1 MLHTLTELMKYSVHS
16 TDGEIGSVRNFLFDD
31 ITWEIRYLVV
41 NVGSWLERRD
51 VVLAISTVEQPN
63 RANKTFNVC
72 LTKDQVRD
80 SPDVDSEKPVS
91 RQQEIAMEKY
101 FGKMATWVNDN
112 LEWGVPIPTGR
123 KYPVH
128 TKEDPHLRSA
138 RNLFGYEIRGTDG
151 ELGRLESFILD
162 DTTWHIGYLDV
173 RAGER
178 LLDRSVLIP
187 TRWIE
192 SVSWDNCRV
201 NLHHSRS
208 GLTAD
213 LQSGVGCS

>member
-1 MLHTLTELMKYSVHS
+1 MLHTLSDLMGYSAHA

-41 NVGSWLERRD
+41 DVGRWLEHRN
-51 VVLAISTVEQPN
+51 VVLAISTVEKPN
-63 RANKTFNVC
+63 RENKTFNVH
-72 LTKDQVRD
+72 LTKEQVRD
-80 SPDVDSEKPVS
+80 SPDVDTEKPVS
-91 RQQEIAMEKY
+91 RQQEIALEEY
-101 FGKMATWVNDN
+101 FGKLAAWVHRN
-112 LEWGVPIPTGR
+112 LDCGPPTPTGR

-128 TKEDPHLRSA
+128 SKEDPHLRSA
-138 RNLFGYEIRGTDG
+138 RNLFGYEVRGTNG
-151 ELGRLESFILD
+151 EMGRLESFILD
-162 DTTWHIGYLDV
+162 DTTWHIGYLEV
-173 RAGER
+173 KAGKW
-178 LLDRSVLIP
+178 LLNRTVLIP

-213 LQSGVGCS
+213 LQSGVRTT

>member
-1 MLHTLTELMKYSVHS
+1 MLHTLSDLMGYSAHA

-41 NVGSWLERRD
+41 DVGRWLEHRN
-51 VVLAISTVEQPN
+51 VVLAISTVEKPN
-63 RANKTFNVC
+63 RENKTFNVH
-72 LTKDQVRD
+72 LTKEQVRD
-80 SPDVDSEKPVS
+80 SPDVDAEKPVS
-91 RQQEIAMEKY
+91 RQQEIAMEEY
-101 FGKMATWVNDN
+101 FGKLAAWVHRN
-112 LEWGVPIPTGR
+112 LDWGTPIPTGR

-128 TKEDPHLRSA
+128 SKEDPHLRSA
-138 RNLFGYEIRGTDG
+138 RNMFGYEIRGTDG
-151 ELGRLESFILD
+151 EMGRLESFILD
-162 DTTWHIGYLDV
+162 DTTWHIGYLEV
-173 RAGER
+173 KAGKW
-178 LLDRSVLIP
+178 LLNRTVLIP

-213 LQSGVGCS
+213 LQSGV

>member
-1 MLHTLTELMKYSVHS
+1 MLHTLSELMKYSVHT

-31 ITWEIRYLVV
+31 ITWGIRYLVV
-41 NVGSWLERRD
+41 DVGRWLEHRN

-63 RANKTFNVC
+63 RENKSFHVR
-72 LTKDQVRD
+72 LTKEQVRD
-80 SPDVDSEKPVS
+80 SPDVDTEKPVS
-91 RQQEIAMEKY
+91 RQQEIAMEEY
-101 FGKMATWVNDN
+101 FGKFATWVNRN
-112 LEWGVPIPTGR
+112 LDCGPPIPTGR

-128 TKEDPHLRSA
+128 SKEDPHLRSA
-138 RNLFGYEIRGTDG
+138 RNLFGYEVRGTDG
-151 ELGRLESFILD
+151 EMGRLESFILD
-162 DTTWHIGYLDV
+162 DTTWHIGYLEV
-173 RAGER
+173 RAGKW
-178 LLDRSVLIP
+178 LFDRTVLIP

-213 LQSGVGCS
+213 LQSGVGSS